1 VPTVSCVSLIGSDC
15 LRQSRCMVKTCQQGG
30 REEERLGAQKEG
42 MSPNFHRPGSQ
53 EVTKDSG
60 GQTPGTLAF

>member
-1 VPTVSCVSLIGSDC
+1 
-15 LRQSRCMVKTCQQGG
+15 MVKTCQQGG